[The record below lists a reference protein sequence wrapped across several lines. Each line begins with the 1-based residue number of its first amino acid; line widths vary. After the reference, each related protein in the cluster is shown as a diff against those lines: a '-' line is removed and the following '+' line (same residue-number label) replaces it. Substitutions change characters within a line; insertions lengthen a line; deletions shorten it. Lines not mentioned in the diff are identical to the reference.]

1 MQHSTAHGG
10 DSKFDGGGGDGGATE
25 IGLWPGGGVVT
36 MFRRK
41 GTVVLLYVAEVKQL
55 EMTEVEAGSDGRIAN
70 VEIDV
75 DSIKLMGKKFYLL
88 GTLVRYKRYLGKR

>member
-10 DSKFDGGGGDGGATE
+10 DRKFDGGGGDGGATE

-55 EMTEVEAGSDGRIAN
+55 EVTEVEAGSDGRIAN

-88 GTLVRYKRYLGKR
+88 GTLVRYKRYLPR